1 VKDGVSRPTYPEEK
15 SVLQAGPP
23 FRVGMQG
30 SALQYTCEHW
40 DAQLRIVDA
49 DTLYDEIVAN
59 TVRPRLTA
67 PSVGA
72 SVIARLWAENERDA
86 GSMGQAP
93 KFVG

>member
-1 VKDGVSRPTYPEEK
+1 VGV
-15 SVLQAGPP
+15 QD
-23 FRVGMQG
+23 
-30 SALQYTCEHW
+30 SALQYTREHW
-40 DAQLRIVDA
+40 DAQSRIVKECLLRA
-49 DTLYDEIVAN
+49 DILYDEIVAN

-67 PSVGA
+67 PTIGA